1 MDTAFNGW
9 PEEFQR
15 FFIGLE
21 FDNSKRYFE
30 ANRQTYQQAVRG
42 PMEALVASLEPEFGP
57 AKVFRINRDIRFSAD
72 KSPYKTN
79 IAASV
84 GMGGRGGYLSL
95 DAKGLMAASG
105 RYEMDAATLSRFRA
119 AVDQE
124 APGSKLFGIVEEL
137 ESEGFQI
144 GGEELK
150 RVPSRFPKDHPRGR
164 LLRHKRLY
172 AWKSFGLQPWL
183 GSRAAR
189 EHVLRAWRQA
199 EPLNDWF
206 QAHLDE

>member
-1 MDTAFNGW
+1 METAFSGW
-9 PEEFQR
+9 PEDFQR

-21 FDNSKRYFE
+21 LDNSKRYFE
-30 ANRQTYQQAVRG
+30 ANRQIYQEAVRG
-42 PMEALVASLEPEFGP
+42 PMEALVTSLEPEFGP

-95 DAKGLMAASG
+95 DARGLMAASG
-105 RYEMDAATLSRFRA
+105 RYEMDASTLSRFRE
-119 AVDQE
+119 AVDRE
-124 APGSKLFGIVEEL
+124 ASGSRLARIVEDL
-137 ESEGFQI
+137 ESDGLQI

-150 RVPSRFPKDHPRGR
+150 RIPSGFPKEHPRGR

-183 GSRAAR
+183 GSAAAR
-189 EHVLRAWRQA
+189 DHVLRAWRQA

-206 QAHLDE
+206 QANLAE